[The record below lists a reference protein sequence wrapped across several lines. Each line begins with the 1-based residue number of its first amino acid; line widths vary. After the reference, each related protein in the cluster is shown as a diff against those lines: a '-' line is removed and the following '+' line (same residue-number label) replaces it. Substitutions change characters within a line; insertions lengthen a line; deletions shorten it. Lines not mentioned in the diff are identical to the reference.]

1 MGLESAL
8 FGTAMGIIDVFAIG
22 AIKAVKLKWVSPYVM
37 IITTVLYALQPWTF
51 LYSLKYDGMI
61 VMNMLWDLISTV
73 FITILGFVV
82 FNETVTH
89 RKFIGVIL
97 SLVSICLLACE

>member
-1 MGLESAL
+1 MGLEAAL

-37 IITTVLYALQPWTF
+37 IITSVLYALQPWTF
-51 LYSLKYDGMI
+51 LYSLKYEGMI

-73 FITILGFVV
+73 FITILGFIV
-82 FNETVTH
+82 FNESVTH
-89 RKFIGVIL
+89 RKFLGVVL
-97 SLVSICLLACE
+97 SLISIWLLSCD